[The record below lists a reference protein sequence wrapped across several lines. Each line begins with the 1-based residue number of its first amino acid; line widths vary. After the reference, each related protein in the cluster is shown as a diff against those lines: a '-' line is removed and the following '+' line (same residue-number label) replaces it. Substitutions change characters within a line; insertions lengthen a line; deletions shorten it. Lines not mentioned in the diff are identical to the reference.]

1 MNDRS
6 KKLEKLVRSLYEGRR
21 EGRDEWCDWL
31 YENHVFVVAKNA
43 LFLARKYG
51 GDIDLA
57 FAGAI
62 LHDIADVSISRF
74 SDNHEELSLNIA
86 EGAMIEAGFSD
97 SDRAIVLEDI
107 LPKHSCRGDMR
118 PLTLEGKI
126 VASADAIAHID
137 TDFYLFFAVNNF
149 KNGGDFE
156 ALKAKLRAKLD
167 RDFNSKLMFNDEKN
181 FYKTKYEN
189 FKQLFI

>member
-1 MNDRS
+1 
-6 KKLEKLVRSLYEGRR
+6 
-21 EGRDEWCDWL
+21 
-31 YENHVFVVAKNA
+31 
-43 LFLARKYG
+43 
-51 GDIDLA
+51 
-57 FAGAI
+57 

-149 KNGGDFE
+149 KNRDDFE
-156 ALKAKLRAKLD
+156 SLKAKLKAKLD

-181 FYKTKYEN
+181 FYRTKYEN
-189 FKQLFI
+189 LKQLFS